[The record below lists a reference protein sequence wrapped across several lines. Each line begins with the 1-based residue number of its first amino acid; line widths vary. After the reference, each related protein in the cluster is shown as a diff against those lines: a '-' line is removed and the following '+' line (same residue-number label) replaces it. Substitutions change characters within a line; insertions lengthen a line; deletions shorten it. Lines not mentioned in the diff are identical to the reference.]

1 MALYLKNGTLLCP
14 MSQCQTS
21 IHHKSIM
28 TITYIIMY
36 TYNMIRTQIYLPQQQ
51 HDHLKA
57 LALKKRT
64 SMSSVVR
71 QLIDEKIGPN
81 VQAGNI
87 NEKIGPGQWLLNQ
100 AKQAEKMGFQGPSDL
115 ASKVDEYLYG

>member
-1 MALYLKNGTLLCP
+1 
-14 MSQCQTS
+14 
-21 IHHKSIM
+21 
-28 TITYIIMY
+28 MY